1 MSLKFLFALL
11 SIAIVLSSGCKD
23 DDGMPPSDQETIDN
37 IARNMT
43 VLQGAS
49 AVYNDT
55 LLATNDSIIALDAMG
70 QWIIDQ
76 PEVDKAYY
84 IGLNVINVYFTNGL
98 RSSISIIPTETNGKH
113 KIRGGGIGTLKRF
126 GITGTTAIKNEK
138 VLVLIPYLNQ
148 FYGSAWGNEYLF
160 DNSADGAPKRNDVT
174 VLTET
179 NVKLSDLGRMDS
191 AGLIILNTHGVPQG
205 FLLKLVSVV
214 PPTPNTFTWTKE
226 QTLELVTNQ
235 NNIPVALLANGE
247 LEIATNII
255 KGGNSAP
262 VAVEYGLVVTD
273 QYIRNINVD
282 LTDAVVFGNH
292 CFSGWTLNG
301 PNLRNVP
308 EAWKSLGAASYYGY
322 AFASGSSVEVE
333 NSFCLQMERSLI
345 NRLVGDGDSTGVA
358 YLDAGGNLQSYIINY
373 KLDPVEITRAKR
385 LTPLKPV
392 EYLEI
397 SEPILFSLFFSESHA
412 YKNCPDTLLDTRS
425 QKVYQLT
432 CIGEQ
437 VWMAENLNYDEDDPT
452 FICPPSTCPYGVPY
466 ALIDVRNSGCP
477 QGWHLPTLAEWQELI
492 DAVGG
497 NAVAGDSLKAATGWG
512 STLPNKYGFDAKPG
526 GTWAEINQTVT
537 QSGEGDFIDFWTN
550 TMVTGSND
558 TAYRVR
564 INKNSSAIDIST
576 ADTGTDF
583 LYCRCVQD

>member
-1 MSLKFLFALL
+1 MSLKSLFTVL
-11 SIAIVLSSGCKD
+11 SIAIFLSSGCKD
-23 DDGMPPSDQETIDN
+23 DNDIPPSGDEIITN
-37 IARNMT
+37 LASNMT

-55 LLATNDSIIALDAMG
+55 LLATNDSILALDAMG
-70 QWIIDQ
+70 QWLIDQ
-76 PEVDKAYY
+76 PQVDKAYY

-98 RSSISIIPTETNGKH
+98 RSSISIISTEPNGQH
-113 KIRGGGIGTLKRF
+113 RVRGGGSGVLKKFGTNSN
-126 GITGTTAIKNEK
+126 TAIENEK
-138 VLVLIPYLNQ
+138 VLVIVPYLDQ
-148 FYGSAWGNEYLF
+148 FYGGVWGREFLF
-160 DNSADGAPKRNDVT
+160 DNSPAGAPKRGDVT
-174 VLTET
+174 VITNE
-179 NVKLSDLGRMDS
+179 NVKLADLGRMDS
-191 AGLIILNTHGVPQG
+191 AGFIILNTHGVPQG
-205 FLLKLVSVV
+205 FLLKLISVV
-214 PPTPNTFTWTKE
+214 PPTPNTFTWTAD
-226 QTLELVTNQ
+226 QTLELVVNQ
-235 NNIPVALLANGE
+235 NNLPLNLLENGE
-247 LEIATNII
+247 LEISTNII
-255 KGGNSAP
+255 KGGNTVP
-262 VAVEYGLVVTD
+262 VTVEYGLVVTD
-273 QYIRNINVD
+273 QYIRNLNID

-301 PNLRNVP
+301 PNIRNVP
-308 EAWKSLGAASYYGY
+308 QAWQSLGTSTYYGY

-333 NSFCLQMERSLI
+333 NGFCKEMERSLI
-345 NRLVGDGDSTGVA
+345 TRLVKNVDSTGVA
-358 YLDAGGNLQSYIINY
+358 HLDNNGNIQSYIINY
-373 KLDPVEITRAKR
+373 KLDPLEITRAKR

-397 SEPILFSLFFSESHA
+397 SEPILFTQFFSTNHK
-412 YKNCPDTLLDTRS
+412 YKYCPDTLLDTRS

-437 VWMAENLNYDEDDPT
+437 VWMAENLNFDEDDST
-452 FICPPSTCPYGVPY
+452 FICPPSLCPYGVPY

-492 DAVGG
+492 DTLGG
-497 NAVAGDSLKAATGWG
+497 IAVAGDSLKSATGWG
-512 STLPNKYGFDAKPG
+512 SNLPDKYGFAAKPG

-558 TAYRVR
+558 SAYRVR